1 MAYYM
6 TGIIF
11 EMVKVFGTGETWKDS
26 VHEIII
32 AYMLW
37 INIPSALTMTTYII
51 LEMVNTEDII
61 ESPEE
66 DKQEMDDQSDD
77 DEDDGAYYDKYDDS
91 KSDDKVDDDQ
101 PDDKADDKEDDKAD
115 EKDDPKP
122 EDKSEN

>member
-1 MAYYM
+1 MAYYL

-51 LEMVNTEDII
+51 LEMVNTDDII
-61 ESPEE
+61 DSSEE
-66 DKQEMDDQSDD
+66 ENQEIDDQSDD
-77 DEDDGAYYDKYDDS
+77 DDDKDDGAYYDKYDDRNDDRV
-91 KSDDKVDDDQ
+91 DDK
-101 PDDKADDKEDDKAD
+101 PNDKADD
-115 EKDDPKP
+115 KDDPKP
-122 EDKSEN
+122 EEKSEN

>member
-1 MAYYM
+1 MAYYL

-51 LEMVNTEDII
+51 LEMVNTDDII
-61 ESPEE
+61 DSSEE
-66 DKQEMDDQSDD
+66 ENQEIDDQSDD
-77 DEDDGAYYDKYDDS
+77 DDDKDDGAYYDKYDDS
-91 KSDDKVDDDQ
+91 NDDRVDDK
-101 PDDKADDKEDDKAD
+101 PNDKADD
-115 EKDDPKP
+115 KDDPKP
-122 EDKSEN
+122 EEKSEN

>member
-1 MAYYM
+1 MAYYL

-51 LEMVNTEDII
+51 LEMVNTDDII
-61 ESPEE
+61 DSSEE
-66 DKQEMDDQSDD
+66 ENQEIDNQSDD
-77 DEDDGAYYDKYDDS
+77 DDDDKDDGAYYDKYDDS
-91 KSDDKVDDDQ
+91 NDDRVDNK
-101 PDDKADDKEDDKAD
+101 PNDKADD
-115 EKDDPKP
+115 KDDPKP
-122 EDKSEN
+122 EEKSEN